1 MQDLHINIHQV
12 IHLWDGH
19 DIEMLM
25 NEEQFHLMVSGS
37 VSDAVYYDIHN
48 LVADIEGL
56 QISQVD
62 VHSYLESVIR

>member
-1 MQDLHINIHQV
+1 
-12 IHLWDGH
+12 
-19 DIEMLM
+19 MLM

-37 VSDAVYYDIHN
+37 VSDAVYNDIHN

>member
-1 MQDLHINIHQV
+1 
-12 IHLWDGH
+12 
-19 DIEMLM
+19 MLM